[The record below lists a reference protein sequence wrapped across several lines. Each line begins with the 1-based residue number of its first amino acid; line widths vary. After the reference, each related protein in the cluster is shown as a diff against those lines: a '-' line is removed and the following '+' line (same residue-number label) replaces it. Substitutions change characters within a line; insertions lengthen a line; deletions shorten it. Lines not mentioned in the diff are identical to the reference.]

1 MSAAPDR
8 ARGPGSEAERVGGV
22 DPALVDR
29 TVTHLAGIHD
39 ASLPIRSMTIPGI
52 DGSLEARILSTD
64 MRGSSTRLV
73 RLRAGWGSE
82 TRGAFSA
89 EVEMFVIQGSLE
101 AGPHA
106 LEAGDYVHLPKGR
119 TVPRLRITTDGAA
132 LLMTSAPV
140 RYDPTF
146 QGPPAELV
154 PGRASERDWTPVP
167 EMPGRHIK
175 PLGRGPVGDV
185 WLGGAREWDHG
196 DGDWHHHRYHEECFV
211 IDGEIILRE
220 RSTSTDEMVAA
231 GAGTYFF
238 RPAGVPH
245 NGPGSRCDD
254 TMLAFHRAFGDLST
268 EWVDS
273 PGDSPDGAGNRKAAP

>member
-1 MSAAPDR
+1 MSAVP
-8 ARGPGSEAERVGGV
+8 

-29 TVTHLAGIHD
+29 TVIHLAGISD

-64 MRGSSTRLV
+64 LRGSSTRLV

-82 TRGAFSA
+82 ARGAFGA
-89 EVEMFVIQGSLE
+89 EVEIFVIQGALE

-119 TVPRLRITTDGAA
+119 TIPRLRTTADGAA

-140 RYDPTF
+140 RYDTSF
-146 QGPPAELV
+146 QGQPAELA
-154 PGRASERDWTPVP
+154 PGRASEQDWIPVP
-167 EMPGRHIK
+167 EMPGRHVK

-196 DGDWHHHRYHEECFV
+196 DGGWHRHPHHEECFV
-211 IDGEIILRE
+211 IDGETVLRE
-220 RSTSTDEMVAA
+220 RSTTADEMIAAEA
-231 GAGTYFF
+231 GAYFF
-238 RPAGVPH
+238 RPAGTLH
-245 NGPGSRCDD
+245 CGPGSRCDD
-254 TMLAFHRAFGDLST
+254 TMLAFHRAFGHLST
-268 EWVDS
+268 QWDRS
-273 PGDSPDGAGNRKAAP
+273 PADGGDEGEGAP